1 MISDQIRSTVYLID
15 PGPTKA
21 GLVDVGDDDGS
32 SRIRKRAGG
41 GKTHAGAA
49 TGHQGNLSSKV
60 VGGIHGLFLSFGLGI
75 VLSMLC
81 AKEAFGDDLRATRSA
96 R

>member
-1 MISDQIRSTVYLID
+1 MASSCQFVG
-15 PGPTKA
+15 GPTKT

-41 GKTHAGAA
+41 GRTHAGAA

-60 VGGIHGLFLSFGLGI
+60 VGGIHVFLSFGLGI